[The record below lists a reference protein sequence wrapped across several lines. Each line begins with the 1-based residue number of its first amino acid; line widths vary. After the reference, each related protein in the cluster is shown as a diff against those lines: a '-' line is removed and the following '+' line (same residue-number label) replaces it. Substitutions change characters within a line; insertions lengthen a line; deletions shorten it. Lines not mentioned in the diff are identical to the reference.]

1 MVELTKLCKL
11 EKTKKHIHYTEL
23 YFRIDINSLCQS
35 TLSLVSSQTPK
46 LCKLGW
52 VWNPRQPIMLSTHQQ
67 QSEPRKL
74 PPLLSTFYGTVV
86 FQINCSFQFSLT
98 FIGMLLAYKDSTD
111 MYCTNC
117 IYILGP
123 DYFYL
128 YLPIKGRTIF
138 FFFSKMICKHY
149 NKSNAVSLRNLF
161 KGCWISKNIF
171 NLAEILQFFSL
182 KLQYCKKPTKF
193 KENLSQ
199 I

>member
-1 MVELTKLCKL
+1 MENHCAVKCRKQRGQFPRLA
-11 EKTKKHIHYTEL
+11 
-23 YFRIDINSLCQS
+23 FRIDIIPLWQS

-123 DYFYL
+123 GYFMYL
-128 YLPIKGRTIF
+128 YLTIKGRTIF
-138 FFFSKMICKHY
+138 FFW
-149 NKSNAVSLRNLF
+149 R
-161 KGCWISKNIF
+161 
-171 NLAEILQFFSL
+171 
-182 KLQYCKKPTKF
+182 
-193 KENLSQ
+193 
-199 I
+199 

>member
-1 MVELTKLCKL
+1 MNFDFSPPYMLILIIFCSFYFKQRIKPHKFVYNLCKMYNQTNNQSRINYWLNWQNFANSTKLCKL

-123 DYFYL
+123 DYF
-128 YLPIKGRTIF
+128 TF
-138 FFFSKMICKHY
+138 IC
-149 NKSNAVSLRNLF
+149 
-161 KGCWISKNIF
+161 
-171 NLAEILQFFSL
+171 Q
-182 KLQYCKKPTKF
+182 
-193 KENLSQ
+193 
-199 I
+199 

>member
-1 MVELTKLCKL
+1 M
-11 EKTKKHIHYTEL
+11 
-23 YFRIDINSLCQS
+23 N

-98 FIGMLLAYKDSTD
+98 FIGMLLAYKDRAD

-123 DYFYL
+123 GLFYL

-138 FFFSKMICKHY
+138 FFFFLRKWYANITINPMQYLYEICSKVAEFQKIFSIWL
-149 NKSNAVSLRNLF
+149 KS
-161 KGCWISKNIF
+161 F
-171 NLAEILQFFSL
+171 NFSR
-182 KLQYCKKPTKF
+182 
-193 KENLSQ
+193 
-199 I
+199 

>member
-1 MVELTKLCKL
+1 MYNLCKMYNQTNNQSRINYWLNWQNFANSTKLCKL

-123 DYFYL
+123 GYF
-128 YLPIKGRTIF
+128 TF
-138 FFFSKMICKHY
+138 IC
-149 NKSNAVSLRNLF
+149 
-161 KGCWISKNIF
+161 
-171 NLAEILQFFSL
+171 Q
-182 KLQYCKKPTKF
+182 
-193 KENLSQ
+193 
-199 I
+199 